1 MSPLDVTVHV
11 NRGSA
16 DAVLETDVDTV
27 ETCEPIQL
35 VLRGHET
42 PAHVHC
48 RLDERLDR
56 VASIDGSNYYV
67 EPDDVTPVPI
77 RVDAEAIESPVE
89 GTLEIVGGYGAESVS
104 IDVTVTPGPPQVDVD
119 DSLAEPTR
127 SEPEPTPIERAV
139 TGFSAL
145 TGIEMGTIA
154 VVALG
159 LVAIGIATA
168 TAATI
173 GGPVAIGG
181 LAIVVVGVAVG
192 LGLLIR

>member
-1 MSPLDVTVHV
+1 MSPLEVTVHV
-11 NRGSA
+11 NRGST
-16 DAVLETDVDTV
+16 DVLETDVGSV
-27 ETCEPIQL
+27 ETCESIAL

-56 VASIDGSNYYV
+56 VASIQQPNYYV

-77 RVDAEAIESPVE
+77 SVDSDTIDRPVE

-104 IDVTVTPGPPQVDVD
+104 IDVTVTPDPPQVDVD
-119 DSLAEPTR
+119 DSLSEPTR

-139 TGFSAL
+139 NAVSPL
-145 TGIEMGTIA
+145 LDIEMGTIA

-173 GGPVAIGG
+173 GGPVAVGG
-181 LAIVVVGVAVG
+181 LAIVVIGVAVG
-192 LGLLIR
+192 LGLLMR